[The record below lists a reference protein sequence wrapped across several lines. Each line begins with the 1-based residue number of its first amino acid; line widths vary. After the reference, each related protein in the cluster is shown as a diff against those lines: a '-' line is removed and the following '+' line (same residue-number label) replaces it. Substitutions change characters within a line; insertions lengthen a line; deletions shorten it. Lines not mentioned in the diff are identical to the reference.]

1 MYGVLLPFLRSL
13 AVGFP
18 QQMCKSKVGSYF
30 CSPMVQVRYAKD
42 MLYSL
47 LPEENYS
54 LQLFLHIQV
63 PCSLSCFAVRPC

>member
-1 MYGVLLPFLRSL
+1 MYGVLLPFLRRL

-30 CSPMVQVRYAKD
+30 CSPMAQVRYAKD

>member
-1 MYGVLLPFLRSL
+1 MYGVLLHFLRSL
-13 AVGFP
+13 AGGFP
-18 QQMCKSKVGSYF
+18 QHVGKSKVGSYF

-54 LQLFLHIQV
+54 LQLLLHMQV
-63 PCSLSCFAVRPC
+63 PCSLSCVTVCPC

>member
-1 MYGVLLPFLRSL
+1 MYDVRLPFLRSL

-18 QQMCKSKVGSYF
+18 QQICKSKVGSYF

>member
-1 MYGVLLPFLRSL
+1 MYDVRLPFLRSL
-13 AVGFP
+13 AVDFP
-18 QQMCKSKVGSYF
+18 QQMCMSKVGSYF

>member
-1 MYGVLLPFLRSL
+1 MYDVRLPFLRSL
-13 AVGFP
+13 AVDFP
-18 QQMCKSKVGSYF
+18 QQMCMSKVGSYF

-47 LPEENYS
+47 LPKENYS